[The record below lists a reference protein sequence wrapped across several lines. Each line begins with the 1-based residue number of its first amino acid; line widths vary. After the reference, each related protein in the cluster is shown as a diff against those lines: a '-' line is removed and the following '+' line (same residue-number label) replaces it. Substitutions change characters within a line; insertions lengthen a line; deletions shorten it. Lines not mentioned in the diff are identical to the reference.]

1 MKLRLIGVA
10 MVVAALAVGASGCGR
25 YSISNIR
32 SLKAFQDANN
42 LYKKAEYKA
51 AIERYEAS
59 VKFNPELGFAY
70 FFLGNSYD
78 NLYKPAKKG
87 EPENDAN
94 LTKAAENYRI
104 AIQKMATATDPK
116 EKEIRNLAFQYLIA
130 VYGQDKLDDFSKA
143 EPIARELIAAEPE
156 RAGQLSGAGQD
167 VRRPRPLRGS
177 RGAVQ
182 EGHRAAP
189 EGGAGLPAARRLLQP
204 PGQFRQDDGS
214 ATSSA
219 PTPSRTTPR
228 RGTPSAASIRTRSS
242 ATRSCRPK
250 VGLEYTIKGLEAEDK
265 ALQLNPE
272 YFEALSFKNILLRQ
286 QALYEK
292 DPAAQKRL
300 ITEAETYYQ
309 KALEVQK
316 KQNQG
321 AAAAAAAARQEG
333 QEVDEPATS
342 RRGRRK
348 LAAPFFSAARECPG
362 PPPLAEAQRRVVA
375 GFRPPHLSVTI
386 PIALTPAPLA
396 CRSAA

>member
-10 MVVAALAVGASGCGR
+10 VVVAALGVAVSGCGR

-59 VKFNPELGFAY
+59 INFNPELGFAY

-94 LTKAAENYRI
+94 LTKAAEHYRT
-104 AIQKMATATDPK
+104 AITKMATSTDPK

-130 VYGQDKLDDFSKA
+130 SYGPDKLDDFSKA
-143 EPIARELIAAEPE
+143 EPIARELIAAEPSE
-156 RAGQLSGAGQD
+156 PGNYQALGRMYEDLGRYEEAEVQFQKAIELRPKDGLGYQLLAGYYNRQGNFGKTMEAWEQ
-167 VRRPRPLRGS
+167 
-177 RGAVQ
+177 
-182 EGHRAAP
+182 RAAAEPNNP
-189 EGGAGLPAARRLLQP
+189 EAWHTIGGFYQSKVYQDKRLPKAQAL
-204 PGQFRQDDGS
+204 D
-214 ATSSA
+214 
-219 PTPSRTTPR
+219 
-228 RGTPSAASIRTRSS
+228 
-242 ATRSCRPK
+242 
-250 VGLEYTIKGLEAEDK
+250 YTLKGLAAEDK

-292 DPAAQKRL
+292 DPARVKQLIEEAQEL
-300 ITEAETYYQ
+300 YD
-309 KALEVQK
+309 KAMAVQK

-321 AAAAAAAARQEG
+321 AGAAAAAAG
-333 QEVDEPATS
+333 KK
-342 RRGRRK
+342 GGGK
-348 LAAPFFSAARECPG
+348 
-362 PPPLAEAQRRVVA
+362 
-375 GFRPPHLSVTI
+375 
-386 PIALTPAPLA
+386 
-396 CRSAA
+396 